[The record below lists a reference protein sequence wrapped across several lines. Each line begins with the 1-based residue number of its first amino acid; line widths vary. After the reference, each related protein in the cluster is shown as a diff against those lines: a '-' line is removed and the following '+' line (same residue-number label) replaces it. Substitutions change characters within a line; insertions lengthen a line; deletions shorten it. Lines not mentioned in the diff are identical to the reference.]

1 MQNQV
6 QTQSQNN
13 AVAAVSMESW
23 GAPAPMTAQDLI
35 LAKILPM
42 QMMSKKVIDQQASF
56 GEYRDS
62 INNQKMGDF
71 TQEVDFI
78 PFHMEKTFVEFE
90 MQGTKKVFK
99 RIVPIISDA
108 TNPGYNE
115 ELPYEETVEGKKI
128 SRDRM
133 LSFYVLPAN
142 QINPQLAD
150 VGGGVVPMI
159 VGFRRTSLN
168 GGKKVATQ
176 MYVTNAAARKAPA
189 ASVMSLMAVKKTND
203 HGTFVVQ
210 DAKYKREAT
219 PEELKAAFYWFQ
231 QVRKGGAKVDH
242 SDLNEE
248 TEGSGVTEPTEF

>member
-6 QTQSQNN
+6 QTQNQQSNLP
-13 AVAAVSMESW
+13 AVDMAAW

-35 LAKILPM
+35 LAKVLPM

-62 INNQKMGDF
+62 INNQKLGDF
-71 TQEVDFI
+71 TQEMDFI

-90 MQGTKKVFK
+90 VQGTKKVYK

-115 ELPYEETVEGKKI
+115 EAPYEETVEGKKI

-133 LSFYVLPAN
+133 LSFYVLPAS
-142 QINPQLAD
+142 QINPALAD
-150 VGGGVVPMI
+150 TGGGVVPMI
-159 VGFRRTSLN
+159 IGFRRTSIR

-189 ASVMSLMAVKKTND
+189 ASVMVLTAVKTTND

-210 DAKYKREAT
+210 DTKFKREAT

-231 QVRKGGAKVDH
+231 QVRKGGTKVDH
-242 SDLNEE
+242 SDLQEE
-248 TEGSGVTEPTEF
+248 TETAVTEPTEF

>member
-6 QTQSQNN
+6 QQAQSNLP
-13 AVAAVSMESW
+13 AMDMAAW

-42 QMMSKKVIDQQASF
+42 QMMSKKVIDQQAAF

-71 TQEVDFI
+71 TQEMEFI

-90 MQGTKKVFK
+90 VQGNKKVYK

-108 TNPGYNE
+108 TNPAYNE
-115 ELPYEETVEGKKI
+115 EAPYEETVNGVKI

-133 LSFYVLPAN
+133 LSFYVLPAA
-142 QINPQLAD
+142 QINPELAST
-150 VGGGVVPMI
+150 GGGVVPMI
-159 VGFRRTSLN
+159 IGFRRTSLR

-189 ASVMSLMAVKKTND
+189 ASVMSLQAVKTTND

-210 DAKYKREAT
+210 DAKYKRDAT

-231 QVRKGGAKVDH
+231 QVRKGGTKVDH
-242 SDLNEE
+242 SDLTEE
-248 TEGSGVTEPTEF
+248 TDTTGVTEPTEF